1 MLPFVALVSCE
12 SGTNRY
18 LWKLTGAIVPEPRR
32 HRLPPRSPS
41 VSDFISAVQ
50 ILPEAIP
57 MGLQSPPRN
66 LAAMRLRSMTKADI
80 PAGMRLKEIAGW
92 NQTAADWKRFLE
104 ASPKGCFVAEEDGRV
119 CGTATTVS
127 FENRFAWVGIGTRLL
142 EGAIEYLDERRIP
155 AIKLD
160 ATPQGKPL
168 YEKLE
173 FVSEY
178 EIERWTLRRSPSAA
192 AKASGSRAGGR
203 LSSELLE
210 SICKAD
216 QEVFGADRSFLLKSL
231 HEDAPEFTTGIG
243 NDGLIKGYAFGRR
256 GSFAD
261 HLGPWMARDASTACQ
276 LLETF
281 LAHTW
286 REIQVV
292 DYLKSN
298 AIAGSLLRSFGFS
311 YSRSLTRMYRG
322 SNDHRGRS
330 ELLCAILGPE
340 FG

>member
-1 MLPFVALVSCE
+1 
-12 SGTNRY
+12 
-18 LWKLTGAIVPEPRR
+18 
-32 HRLPPRSPS
+32 
-41 VSDFISAVQ
+41 
-50 ILPEAIP
+50 
-57 MGLQSPPRN
+57 
-66 LAAMRLRSMTKADI
+66 MRFRSMTMADI

-104 ASPKGCFVAEEDGRV
+104 ASPGGCFAAEEDGRV
-119 CGTATTVS
+119 CGTVTTIS
-127 FENRFAWVGIGTRLL
+127 FERRFAWVGMVLVDPEYRNRGIGTRLL
-142 EGAIEYLDERRIP
+142 ERAIEHLDDLKIP

-168 YEKLE
+168 YEKLK

-178 EIERWTLRRSPSAA
+178 EIERWTLRKSSYGA
-192 AKASGSRAGGR
+192 AKASGSGARDS
-203 LSSELLE
+203 LSPGLLE

-216 QEVFGADRSFLLKSL
+216 QEVFGADRSLLLRSL
-231 HEDAPEFTTGIG
+231 DEDAPEFTAGIWNAG
-243 NDGLIKGYAFGRR
+243 AIEGYAFGRR

-261 HLGPWMARDASTACQ
+261 QLGPWTARDASTARR
-276 LLETF
+276 LLEAF
-281 LAHTW
+281 LAHST

-298 AIAGSLLRSFGFS
+298 SIAGGLLRSFGFS

-322 SNDHRGRS
+322 LNEHPGRS